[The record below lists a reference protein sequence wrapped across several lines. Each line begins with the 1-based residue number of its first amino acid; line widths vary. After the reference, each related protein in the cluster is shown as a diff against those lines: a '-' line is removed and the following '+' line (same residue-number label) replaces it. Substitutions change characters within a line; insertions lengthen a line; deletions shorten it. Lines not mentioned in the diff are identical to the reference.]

1 MKILIACLTL
11 LVALSVAGFGH
22 NAQTPQTN
30 TTPNANA
37 AKKRGPVFRAT
48 KDQITQAQTL
58 LKRRGLYAGEPSGKL
73 DDMTRAALKKYQ
85 EAEGI
90 RVTGTLNR
98 LTLEKMGIQLTEKQ
112 KATDKQQA
120 G

>member
-30 TTPNANA
+30 MTANANA

-48 KDQITQAQTL
+48 KDQIKQAQTL
-58 LKRRGLYAGEPSGKL
+58 LRQRGLYAGDPTGKL
-73 DDMTRAALKKYQ
+73 DDTTRGALRKYQ
-85 EAEGI
+85 EAEGL

-98 LTLEKMGIQLTEKQ
+98 VTLEKMGIQLTEKQ
-112 KATDKQQA
+112 RAS
-120 G
+120 

>member
-11 LVALSVAGFGH
+11 LVALSAAAAGQQPS
-22 NAQTPQTN
+22 APQTN
-30 TTPNANA
+30 PNANTE

-48 KDQITQAQTL
+48 KEQIKQAQSF
-58 LKRRGLYAGEPSGKL
+58 LKQRGLYAGEPTGKL
-73 DDMTRAALKKYQ
+73 DDTTRAALRKYQ

-98 LTLEKMGIQLTEKQ
+98 LTLEKMGIQLTDKQ
-112 KATDKQQA
+112 KATDKQT